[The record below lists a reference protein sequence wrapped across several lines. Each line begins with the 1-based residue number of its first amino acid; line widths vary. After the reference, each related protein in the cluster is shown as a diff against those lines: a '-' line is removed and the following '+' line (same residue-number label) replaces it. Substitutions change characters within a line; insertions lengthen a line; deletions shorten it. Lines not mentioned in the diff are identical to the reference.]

1 MRKYDFEKKK
11 VLDKLTNASPNEV
24 GKILKE
30 YFELKKKDKN
40 N

>member
-30 YFELKKKDKN
+30 YFELRKKDKK
-40 N
+40 